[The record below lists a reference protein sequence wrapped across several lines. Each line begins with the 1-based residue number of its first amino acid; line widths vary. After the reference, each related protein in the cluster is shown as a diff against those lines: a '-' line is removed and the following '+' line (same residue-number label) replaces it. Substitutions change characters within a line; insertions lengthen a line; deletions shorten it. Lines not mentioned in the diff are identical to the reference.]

1 MQRIRKVILAEQS
14 DLNDATRSMVA
25 NLRELCRGLTT
36 AERVRVWGYYAK
48 WQAKRRQ
55 ESLDAVYAATY
66 NCEAVDVVSQRRRM
80 KPYRFND
87 RLMLLPTATS

>member
-66 NCEAVDVVSQRRRM
+66 NCEAVDGKSETEDEAI
-80 KPYRFND
+80 PF
-87 RLMLLPTATS
+87 

>member
-25 NLRELCRGLTT
+25 NLRELCRGLTK

-48 WQAKRRQ
+48 WQAKRTAKL
-55 ESLDAVYAATY
+55 SM
-66 NCEAVDVVSQRRRM
+66 VSQRRRM
-80 KPYRFND
+80 RPYRFND

>member
-25 NLRELCRGLTT
+25 NLRELCRGLTKT
-36 AERVRVWGYYAK
+36 ERVRVWGY

-55 ESLDAVYAATY
+55 ESRDVVHAATLNY
-66 NCEAVDVVSQRRRM
+66 EADDDKSE
-80 KPYRFND
+80 KEDEAIPF
-87 RLMLLPTATS
+87 